1 MLINLQKFKCSDPL
15 LETAIEIGKESM
27 VIFLDEFQVTDIA
40 DAMILKR
47 LFELCWQMGV
57 ILVTTSN
64 RVPEDLY
71 LNGIQRP
78 SFLPFIPLLREN
90 CEVLSIESEIDYR
103 KQLIEKEKEY
113 FAKMYYGENS
123 TEKGEAIY
131 QTYFYINS
139 DKDSLKF
146 K

>member
-1 MLINLQKFKCSDPL
+1 MGNENIC
-15 LETAIEIGKESM
+15 
-27 VIFLDEFQVTDIA
+27 IFLDEFQVTDIA

-47 LFELCWQMGV
+47 LFELLWQKGV
-57 ILVTTSN
+57 VLVTTSN

-90 CEVLSIESEIDYR
+90 CFVLPIESEIDYR
-103 KQLIEKEKEY
+103 MQLIEKEKQY
-113 FAKMYYGENS
+113 FARLYYGEDS
-123 TEKGEAIY
+123 LEEGETIF
-131 QTYFYINS
+131 QTYFNIKNRS
-139 DKDSLKF
+139 DAQKF

>member
-1 MLINLQKFKCSDPL
+1 MC
-15 LETAIEIGKESM
+15 
-27 VIFLDEFQVTDIA
+27 IFLDEFQVTDIA

-47 LFELCWQMGV
+47 LFELLWQMGV

-90 CEVLSIESEIDYR
+90 TFVLGIESDVDYR
-103 KQLIEKEKEY
+103 QQLIEKEKEY
-113 FAKMYYGENS
+113 FARLYYGDQSAEV
-123 TEKGEAIY
+123 EGEAIY
-131 QTYFYINS
+131 QTFFNVNQT
-139 DKDSLKF
+139 KDANKF

>member
-1 MLINLQKFKCSDPL
+1 MI
-15 LETAIEIGKESM
+15 
-27 VIFLDEFQVTDIA
+27 IFLDEFQVTDIA

-47 LFELCWQMGV
+47 LFELLWQMGV

-78 SFLPFIPLLREN
+78 SFLPFIPLLREHN
-90 CEVLSIESEIDYR
+90 VILSIESDIDYR
-103 KQLIEKEKEY
+103 QQLIQKEKEY
-113 FAKMYYGENS
+113 FARLYYGDNTLSE
-123 TEKGEAIY
+123 GETIY
-131 QTYFYINS
+131 QTYFNIIDPKHS
-139 DKDSLKF
+139 GKF